1 MNNPF
6 EVLGLRGWAEPDEI
20 RAAYR
25 ALVKQCHPDMI
36 QDPQQKEEAQE
47 RMVALN
53 LAYEEALRLATPRSQ
68 QAPAEPEFTAAE
80 TVLMAERAL
89 ARGNPES
96 ALRQLLR
103 AESRDASWY
112 YVQGKILMQME
123 QYESAHQSFREAVL
137 RSPENNEYRTG
148 ALEAALAMKKEK
160 TLPGK
165 ARKLWKNLTRK
176 D

>member
-1 MNNPF
+1 MSSCF
-6 EVLGLRGWAEPDEI
+6 ETLGLRAWADPDEI
-20 RAAYR
+20 RSAYR
-25 ALVKQCHPDMI
+25 SLVKQCHPDMV
-36 QDPQQKEEAQE
+36 QDPGEKQAAQE
-47 RMVALN
+47 RMIRLN
-53 LAYEEALRLATPRSQ
+53 LAYEEALRLASPRQ
-68 QAPAEPEFTAAE
+68 HAPYIQEIPKTEAVLLAEK
-80 TVLMAERAL
+80 MM